1 VLTLNAEKRLEELGL
16 ELPATPEPLAT
27 FVTAVTIDGYVYVSG
42 HGPFFN
48 GELKYQ
54 GKVGQGVNEQQAY
67 EAAKLCALNCLS
79 TIKDQIGSLDNIDRV
94 VKVQGFVNSAPD
106 FTQQPKVINGASDLL
121 VKLFGER
128 GQHART
134 AVGVNVLPF
143 NITCEVEMIVK
154 VK

>member
-1 VLTLNAEKRLEELGL
+1 MLIINAEARLKELGL
-16 ELPATPEPLAT
+16 ELPVTPEPLAT
-27 FVTAVTIDGYVYVSG
+27 FVTAVTVGCYMYVSG

-48 GELKYQ
+48 GELKYR
-54 GKVGQGVNEQQAY
+54 GKVGQDVNEQQAY

-79 TIKDQIGSLDNIDRV
+79 TIKGQIGSLDNVDRV
-94 VKVQGFVNSAPD
+94 VKVQGFVNSSPD
-106 FTQQPKVINGASDLL
+106 FMQQPKVINGASDLL
-121 VKLFGER
+121 VELFGEK

-154 VK
+154 LK